1 MWTSTRTL
9 ALAAV
14 LLLGGPLPLLGQP
27 SEYLSEIVLVD
38 KMTRFVEWPKA
49 DPGRA
54 FILAVIG
61 RTPFGEALDNY
72 FSLHSLKNRP
82 VTIRYLHQV
91 QDLDDA
97 DLLFICASE
106 RPRLA
111 QILAHVKG
119 RPILTVADSEGFA
132 LAGVMVGFVSI
143 GGKISFE
150 INPVSIRQSGIRV
163 RPDFLQLAKIV
174 P

>member
-1 MWTSTRTL
+1 MWTFPRTL
-9 ALAAV
+9 ALTAV
-14 LLLGGPLPLLGQP
+14 LLLGGPLPLRAQP
-27 SEYLSEIVLVD
+27 SEYLAEIVLID

-61 RTPFGEALDNY
+61 RTPFGEALDDY
-72 FSLHSLKNRP
+72 FSHHPLKNRP
-82 VTIRYLHQV
+82 VTIRYLHKV
-91 QDLDDA
+91 EDLDEA

-111 QILAHVKG
+111 QILGRVKG
-119 RPILTVADSEGFA
+119 RPTLTVADSEGFA
-132 LAGVMVGFVSI
+132 ASGTMVGFVSV
-143 GGKISFE
+143 GGKIRFE
-150 INPVSIRQSGIRV
+150 INPVPIRESGIRI